1 MPSRDATCT
10 GDDPPATQQFLA
22 SPEEHMLFGFDDY
35 PPYVPGTTTLAGC
48 PKKWTS
54 SLSLVSRRFPQFTST
69 AFDSDGPFQ
78 EDSKSSQGLYMHN
91 WFSRETSSDNNTSPL
106 PSPSS
111 PQSPSF
117 IPFGEHSSPFAH
129 PSSPFSPASL
139 AAAIALPSSGSP
151 SSSSFEDLHYAA
163 GPAPRHIESLSVS
176 PHETQTP
183 AWAAQHWE
191 TTPRHMRTPSSPRYS
206 PLAVPAAPFP
216 HSATSRIPTRPRSR
230 SPRTLCSRRV
240 QTRYG
245 RGERGECEGMHR
257 ERAKH
262 GDPFRRCVHPTHT
275 RSVPYTTPVPVPRP
289 SSARRAANT
298 RAALRRRGRG
308 VPFPF
313 PRARAPRPA
322 AAAIEIAGAI
332 AAAALAR
339 AFAKPQTA

>member
-191 TTPRHMRTPSSPRYS
+191 TTPQHMRTPSSPRTIPSFRYVKDPNAPKK
-206 PLAVPAAPFP
+206 PLSAYFMFQTSADSLWTRGTRGMRGNAQGKSQARGPVSKVRTPHTHPFRSLHHP
-216 HSATSRIPTRPRSR
+216 RPRPPPVERETRSQYPRR
-230 SPRTLCSRRV
+230 SPPA
-240 QTRYG
+240 G
-245 RGERGECEGMHR
+245 
-257 ERAKH
+257 A
-262 GDPFRRCVHPTHT
+262 
-275 RSVPYTTPVPVPRP
+275 
-289 SSARRAANT
+289 
-298 RAALRRRGRG
+298 G

>member
-1 MPSRDATCT
+1 
-10 GDDPPATQQFLA
+10 
-22 SPEEHMLFGFDDY
+22 MLFGFDDY

-206 PLAVPAAPFP
+206 PLADPNAPKKP
-216 HSATSRIPTRPRSR
+216 LSAYFMFQTSADSLWTR
-230 SPRTLCSRRV
+230 
-240 QTRYG
+240 
-245 RGERGECEGMHR
+245 ERGECEGMHR

-275 RSVPYTTPVPVPRP
+275 RSVPYTTPSP
-289 SSARRAANT
+289 SPARRARDAQPIP
-298 RAALRRRGRG
+298 APLSAGGGGRSL
-308 VPFPF
+308 PFPACSCS
-313 PRARAPRPA
+313 PPA